1 VKRQIVNTG
10 GQGLASSDAYKA
22 AFGGLI
28 VAIVVLLIFFG
39 LNKSGLGDRTAGVGQ
54 TGSSMGAPNPEAT

>member
-10 GQGLASSDAYKA
+10 GQGLASSDAVRA
-22 AFGGLI
+22 AIGGLI

-39 LNKSGLGDRTAGVGQ
+39 LNAAKVGDRSGPADSAA
-54 TGSSMGAPNPEAT
+54 SSMSAPAPAAT